1 MGEYE
6 RLRRID
12 KAAKKSK
19 EERKRLY
26 EQKEWYNIRAV
37 MGNQWAFFYILLGAR
52 ERGKSYSVMEYC
64 LRQWKHHHTPFTWI
78 RLNEQ
83 STRKMLNN
91 NAAQMVD
98 PDLYRRFGLDLVVK
112 GNQVFD
118 RSEAI
123 DPKGDLKK
131 QDCLMATVLSI
142 STAHND
148 KGVALFDNEYKGN
161 FNIVL
166 DEFQLEKSQRRTF
179 DVSYNLVVE
188 LENLVRSRKE
198 KIHIFMIGNTTEEAS
213 DILSMFNFI
222 PQEFGVYKLRSKRA
236 VIDYMPNSEAYTK
249 RRKGTVGDILAG
261 STSNFTNSIETDVS
275 LINKKRLYRPL
286 YIIKFSKDK
295 KDWFTVWDDSTVC
308 KYNKEIKPS
317 IAMRRYVDAQF
328 STDIQA
334 QVFEQWDSRAFKFN
348 CLLTQKQ
355 FAYQLSLV
363 KKQ

>member
-1 MGEYE
+1 MNKQQKE
-6 RLRRID
+6 RDLKIRARVS
-12 KAAKKSK
+12 KAKK
-19 EERKRLY
+19 RALY
-26 EQKEWYNIRAV
+26 QKKEWYTIRSLL
-37 MGNQWAFFYILLGAR
+37 GNSWAFFYILLGAR

-64 LRQWKHHHTPFTWI
+64 LRQWKNKKNPFTWI
-78 RLNEQ
+78 RLNEA
-83 STRKMLNN
+83 SSKKMLSN

-98 PDLYRRFGLDLVVK
+98 PDLYRRFNLDLKVK

-118 RSEAI
+118 HGE
-123 DPKGDLKK
+123 
-131 QDCLMATVLSI
+131 LMATVLSI

-148 KGVALFDNEYKGN
+148 KGVALFDNEYTGN

-198 KIHIFMIGNTTEEAS
+198 KIRIFMIGNTTEEAS

-222 PQEFGVYKLRSKRA
+222 PQDFGVYKLRSKKC
-236 VIDYMPNSEAYTK
+236 VIDYMPNSEAYYK

-261 STSNFTNSIETDVS
+261 NTSNFTNSIETDVS
-275 LINKKRLYRPL
+275 RVYKKRLVKPE

-295 KDWFTVWDDSTVC
+295 TDWFTVWDNRVIS
-308 KYNKEIKPS
+308 KYNKEKKPG
-317 IAMRRYVDAQF
+317 IAMRRYIDDTYNSEYVLDIFAQEDA
-328 STDIQA
+328 
-334 QVFEQWDSRAFKFN
+334 RAFKFKD
-348 CLLTQKQ
+348 LLTQKQ
-355 FAYQLSLV
+355 FQYQLSLI

>member
-1 MGEYE
+1 MTELEKVRRQIKRE
-6 RLRRID
+6 R
-12 KAAKKSK
+12 KSR

-26 EQKEWYNIRAV
+26 QNREWYTIRSI
-37 MGNQWAFFYILLGAR
+37 MGNSWAFFYILLGAR

-64 LRQWKHHHTPFTWI
+64 LRNWKTHKTPFTWI
-78 RLNEQ
+78 RLNEA
-83 STRKMLNN
+83 SMKKMLSN

-98 PDLYRRFGLDLVVK
+98 PDLHRRFGLDLKVK

-118 RSEAI
+118 NGE
-123 DPKGDLKK
+123 
-131 QDCLMATVLSI
+131 LMATVLSI

-148 KGVALFDNEYKGN
+148 KGVALFDKDYDGD

-222 PQEFGVYKLRSKRA
+222 PQEFGVYKLKSKKA
-236 VIDYMPNSEAYTK
+236 VIDYMPNSAAYEK

-261 STSNFTNSIETDVS
+261 STSNFTNNIETDVS
-275 LINKKRLYRPL
+275 LINKKRLERPQ

-295 KDWFTVWDDSTVC
+295 KDWFTVWNDSTVA
-308 KYNKEIKPS
+308 KWNKEIKPG
-317 IAMRRYVDAQF
+317 IAMRRYVDEHF
-328 STDIQA
+328 STDIQK
-334 QVFEQWDSRAFKFN
+334 QVFDQWDARAFKFD

>member
-1 MGEYE
+1 M
-6 RLRRID
+6 
-12 KAAKKSK
+12 AKSK
-19 EERKRLY
+19 IGPVQRELLNEVKLKKTREERKRLY
-26 EQKEWYNIRAV
+26 QMKEWYNIRAV
-37 MGNQWAFFYILLGAR
+37 MGNNWAFFYILLGAR

-64 LRQWKHHHTPFTWI
+64 LRQWRYHKIPFTWI
-78 RLNEQ
+78 RLNEA
-83 STRKMLNN
+83 SMKKMLSN

-98 PDLYRRFGLDLVVK
+98 PDLYRRFGLNLVVK

-118 RSEAI
+118 KHD
-123 DPKGDLKK
+123 DPKGKGE
-131 QDCLMATVLSI
+131 LMATVLSI

-148 KGVALFDNEYKGN
+148 KGVALFDKDYTGN

-222 PQEFGVYKLRSKRA
+222 PQDFGVYKLKSKRA
-236 VIDYMPNSEAYTK
+236 VIDYMPNSEAYNK

-261 STSNFTNSIETDVS
+261 HTSNFTNNIETDVS
-275 LINKKRLYRPL
+275 LINKKRLHRPQ

-295 KDWFTVWDDSTVC
+295 ADWFTVWDDSTIC
-308 KYNKEIKPS
+308 KYNKEIKPG
-317 IAMRRYVDAQF
+317 IAMRRYVDEQF
-328 STDIQA
+328 SPEIRD
-334 QVFEQWDSRAFKFN
+334 QVFGQYDARAFKFN

-355 FAYQLSLV
+355 FAYNLSLV

>member
-1 MGEYE
+1 MGSNYE
-6 RLRRID
+6 KALRKIN
-12 KAAKKSK
+12 KARKSR

-26 EQKEWYNIRAV
+26 QNREWYTIRSI

-52 ERGKSYSVMEYC
+52 ERGKSYSVMEYV
-64 LRQWKHHHTPFTWI
+64 LRQWRHHHTPFTWI
-78 RLNEQ
+78 RLNEA
-83 STRKMLNN
+83 STKKMLGN

-98 PDLYRRFGLDLVVK
+98 PDLYRRYNLNLKVK

-118 RSEAI
+118 NGE
-123 DPKGDLKK
+123 
-131 QDCLMATVLSI
+131 LMANVLSI

-148 KGVALFDNEYKGN
+148 KGVALFDKDYTGN

-222 PQEFGVYKLRSKRA
+222 PQDFGVYKLKKKKA
-236 VIDYMPNSEAYTK
+236 VIDYMPNSEAYEK

-261 STSNFTNSIETDVS
+261 HTSNFTNNIETDVS
-275 LINKKRLYRPL
+275 LINKGRLTRPQ
-286 YIIKFSKDK
+286 YIIKFSKDT
-295 KDWFTVWDDSTVC
+295 KDWFTVWENSTIA
-308 KYNKEIKPS
+308 KYNKEKKPG
-317 IAMRRYVDAQF
+317 IAMRRYVDENFSAELRDNVYQQF
-328 STDIQA
+328 DA
-334 QVFEQWDSRAFKFN
+334 RAFKFN

-355 FAYQLSLV
+355 FTYQLSLI
-363 KKQ
+363 KKA

>member
-1 MGEYE
+1 MKEA
-6 RLRRID
+6 D
-12 KAAKKSK
+12 KVKKKIKKELKSR
-19 EERKRLY
+19 EERRKLY
-26 EQKEWYNIRAV
+26 EKREWYTIRSI
-37 MGNQWAFFYILLGAR
+37 MGNSWAFFYILLGAR

-64 LRQWKHHHTPFTWI
+64 LRNWKHHKTPFTWI
-78 RLNEQ
+78 RLNEA
-83 STRKMLNN
+83 SMKKMLSN

-98 PDLYRRFGLDLVVK
+98 PDLYRRFDLELKVK

-118 RSEAI
+118 HGE
-123 DPKGDLKK
+123 
-131 QDCLMATVLSI
+131 LMATVLSI

-148 KGVALFDNEYKGN
+148 KGVALFDKDYTGN

-222 PQEFGVYKLRSKRA
+222 PQDFGVYKLKSKRA
-236 VIDYMPNSEAYTK
+236 VIDYMPNSDAYVK

-261 STSNFTNSIETDVS
+261 STSNFTNSIETDIS
-275 LINKKRLYRPL
+275 LINKKRLVRPQ
-286 YIIKFSKDK
+286 YIIKFSKDRN
-295 KDWFTVWDDSTVC
+295 DWFTVWENSTIA
-308 KYNKEIKPS
+308 KWHKEIKPG
-317 IAMRRYVDAQF
+317 IAMRRYVDEQF
-328 STDIQA
+328 APELRD
-334 QVFEQWDSRAFKFN
+334 QVFGQWDARAFKFD

>member
-1 MGEYE
+1 MSKKVKTPVMDDLKMRRKAKESREY
-6 RLRRID
+6 R
-12 KAAKKSK
+12 KK
-19 EERKRLY
+19 LY
-26 EQKEWYNIRAV
+26 QQKEWYTIRSI

-64 LRQWKHHHTPFTWI
+64 LRQWRYHKTPFTWI
-78 RLNEQ
+78 RLNEA
-83 STRKMLNN
+83 STKKMLSN
-91 NAAQMVD
+91 NASQMVD
-98 PDLYRRFGLDLVVK
+98 PDLYRRFNLELKVK

-118 RSEAI
+118 HNE
-123 DPKGDLKK
+123 
-131 QDCLMATVLSI
+131 LMATVLSI

-148 KGVALFDNEYKGN
+148 KGVALFDKDYTGN

-222 PQEFGVYKLRSKRA
+222 PQDFGVYKLRSKKC
-236 VIDYMPNSEAYTK
+236 VIDYMPNSEAYNK

-261 STSNFTNSIETDVS
+261 DTSNFTNSIETDVS
-275 LINKKRLYRPL
+275 CVDKRRLITPM

-295 KDWFTVWDDSTVC
+295 SDWFTVWNNNIIAQ
-308 KYNKEIKPS
+308 YNKEKKPG
-317 IAMRRYVDAQF
+317 IAMKRYIDEAFDPARRDEIFAMNDVKAL
-328 STDIQA
+328 
-334 QVFEQWDSRAFKFN
+334 KFHN
-348 CLLTQKQ
+348 LLTQKK
-355 FAYQLSLV
+355 FRYQLSLI

>member
-1 MGEYE
+1 MNKGQKMKKIFRASFKSRAE
-6 RLRRID
+6 RQ
-12 KAAKKSK
+12 
-19 EERKRLY
+19 RLY
-26 EQKEWYNIRAV
+26 QLREWYTIRSI
-37 MGNQWAFFYILLGAR
+37 MGNSWAFFYILLGAR

-64 LRQWKHHHTPFTWI
+64 LRNWKHHKTPFTWI
-78 RLNEQ
+78 RLNEA
-83 STRKMLNN
+83 SMKKMLSN

-98 PDLYRRFGLDLVVK
+98 PDLYRRFDLDLKVK

-118 RSEAI
+118 HGE
-123 DPKGDLKK
+123 
-131 QDCLMATVLSI
+131 LMATVLSI

-148 KGVALFDNEYKGN
+148 KGVALFDKDYTGN

-222 PQEFGVYKLRSKRA
+222 PQEFGVYKLKSKRA
-236 VIDYMPNSEAYTK
+236 VIDYMPNSKAYEN

-261 STSNFTNSIETDVS
+261 STSNFTNNIETDVS
-275 LINKKRLYRPL
+275 LINKKRLQRPQ

-295 KDWFTVWDDSTVC
+295 SDWFTVWNDSTIA
-308 KYNKEIKPS
+308 KWNKEIKPG
-317 IAMRRYVDAQF
+317 IAMRRYVDETF
-328 STDIQA
+328 SADIQK
-334 QVFEQWDSRAFKFN
+334 QVFEQWDARAFKFN